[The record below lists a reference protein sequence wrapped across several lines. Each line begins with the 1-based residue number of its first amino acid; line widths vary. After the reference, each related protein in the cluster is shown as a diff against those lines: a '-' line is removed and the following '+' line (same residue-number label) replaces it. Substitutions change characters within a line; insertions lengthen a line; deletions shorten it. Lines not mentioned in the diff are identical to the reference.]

1 MRTKKIIV
9 GSKSQPAF
17 RLTKLGRNILF
28 ELIDEAVY
36 KWPLVQQIRNEA
48 RERALAGLNTLLID
62 SISIYEQ

>member
-17 RLTKLGRNILF
+17 RLTKLCRNILF

-36 KWPLVQQIRNEA
+36 KWPLVQRIRNEA
-48 RERALAGLNTLLID
+48 RERALAGLSD
-62 SISIYEQ
+62 

>member
-17 RLTKLGRNILF
+17 RLTELGRNILF

-36 KWPLVQQIRNEA
+36 KWPLVQRIRNEA
-48 RERALAGLNTLLID
+48 RERALAGLSVQLPSLKLA
-62 SISIYEQ
+62 